1 MLDPRTLTKR
11 YERIFSQLEELL
23 QRTDNR
29 IARMATVASIL
40 HHKMPHY
47 FWTGFYIHTNNDL
60 TVGPY
65 QGPLAC
71 QVLERERGVCWAGFL
86 NKETI
91 IVPDVQKFLGHIA
104 CDTRSNAEIVVPL
117 LDDKGQV
124 WGVLDVDSKTRNA
137 FSLVDQH
144 WLEKIVGLL

>member
-11 YERIFSQLEELL
+11 YERIFNQLKELL

-29 IARMATVASIL
+29 IARMATVVSIL

-91 IVPDVQKFLGHIA
+91 IVPDVQKFPGHIA

-144 WLEKIVGLL
+144 WLKKIVGLL

>member
-1 MLDPRTLTKR
+1 VLDPRTLTKR
-11 YERIFSQLEELL
+11 YERIFNQLEELL

-91 IVPDVQKFLGHIA
+91 IVPDVQKFPGHIA

>member
-91 IVPDVQKFLGHIA
+91 IVPDVQKFPGHIA
-104 CDTRSNAEIVVPL
+104 CDSRSNAEIVVPL
-117 LDDKGQV
+117 LDEKGQV
-124 WGVLDVDSKTRNA
+124 WGVLDVDSKTRDA
-137 FSLVDQH
+137 FSPVDQH